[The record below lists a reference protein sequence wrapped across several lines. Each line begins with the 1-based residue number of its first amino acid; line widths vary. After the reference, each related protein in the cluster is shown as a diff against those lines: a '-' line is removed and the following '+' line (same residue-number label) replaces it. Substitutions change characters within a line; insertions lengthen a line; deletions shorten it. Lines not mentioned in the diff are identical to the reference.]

1 MLFAVGYSRRQE
13 KRVKP
18 VYARTLRSLQ
28 RNILAGVITIGPLL
42 VTYLIFS
49 FLLGILAKAG
59 LPGVWLL
66 GELIPGDWINETWVT
81 SVLSVVLTLVVLYV
95 VGRVT
100 SLVVGRQAL
109 RLFEAALDRLPF
121 VAKIYGSVRQLIDS
135 MMVKSGST
143 QRIVLV
149 DFPLPGQ
156 KGIGFLTR
164 TLIDA
169 TTGELL
175 AVVLLPNAINPTSGL
190 LQIMPMQR
198 VTETDLNME
207 QAMSMLMT
215 GGAVA
220 PESIQFSRP
229 ELAAEEKAT
238 PPSPS

>member
-1 MLFAVGYSRRQE
+1 VN
-13 KRVKP
+13 P

-28 RNILAGVITIGPLL
+28 RNILAGVITIGPLFI
-42 VTYLIFS
+42 TYLIFS

-59 LPGVWLL
+59 LPVVWLL
-66 GELIPGDWINETWVT
+66 GELFPGDWINETWVT
-81 SVLSVVLTLVVLYV
+81 SLLSVVLTLVVLYV

-100 SLVVGRQAL
+100 SLMVGRQAL

-135 MMVKSGST
+135 MMVKSGSN

-149 DFPLPGQ
+149 DFPMPGQ
-156 KGIGFLTR
+156 KSIGFLTR

-169 TTGELL
+169 PTGELL

-198 VTETDLNME
+198 VTETDLTME

-220 PESIQFSRP
+220 PESIRFSRP
-229 ELAAEEKAT
+229 ELPAEEEAT
-238 PPSPS
+238 PPLPLA